1 MTVVHPHDIA
11 AILDADH
18 IAVRAG
24 HHCAQPLLRH
34 LGVMAS
40 TRASLMF
47 YNTEEEIVKFTES
60 TERDQEENGICRV
73 NTFYNEIL
81 TDHNLHPG
89 HKHDLPD
96 ANLVLEGVN
105 PSCGDDIWLKLK
117 VEDGRI
123 TDGAF
128 VGDGCAISQASAD
141 MMLDLIIGKSEEEA
155 MKLAEIFLRMI
166 KGEVTDEEMDQLEE
180 ASVLKDISH
189 MPARVK
195 CAVLGWHTMEE
206 MLKTE
211 KE

>member
-1 MTVVHPHDIA
+1 MP
-11 AILDADH
+11 
-18 IAVRAG
+18 
-24 HHCAQPLLRH
+24 
-34 LGVMAS
+34 S
-40 TRASLMF
+40 
-47 YNTEEEIVKFTES
+47 
-60 TERDQEENGICRV
+60 

-141 MMLDLIIGKSEEEA
+141 MMLDLIIGKSEEAA